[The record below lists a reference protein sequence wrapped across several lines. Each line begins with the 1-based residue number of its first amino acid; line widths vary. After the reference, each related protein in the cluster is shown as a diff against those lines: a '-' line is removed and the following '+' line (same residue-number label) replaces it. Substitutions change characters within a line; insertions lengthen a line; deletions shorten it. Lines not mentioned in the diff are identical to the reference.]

1 MEKETMI
8 KYAPIAM
15 VVIGLIVQWHIFVT
29 PEQLE
34 IKHREIL
41 KDISIQYV
49 PKDQYNTQVAE
60 LKEQMNNV
68 QEKLDKIYDI
78 VSRG

>member
-1 MEKETMI
+1 MEKETMV

>member
-1 MEKETMI
+1 MI

>member
-8 KYAPIAM
+8 KYAPIVM

>member
-41 KDISIQYV
+41 KDVSIQYV

>member
-1 MEKETMI
+1 MV